1 MVLAGPIESGIAYQ
15 GKITQTNG
23 TPLQSTNVVFR
34 LSVLSP
40 GPETCVLYDEQQTLD
55 MSGSNGAFSLSVGKG
70 TTTFSGSLN
79 PLTNP
84 SFGSIFDNSVAKTS
98 LSCASG
104 NSYTPAANDIRKLRV
119 SFNDGSSI
127 TTLADAAVNAT
138 PYAEYANKL
147 QGLTKDKFIQVSTSG
162 TQSAFESVFG
172 SNGMVAE
179 LIALIT
185 GNSNQYLKSSGTT
198 TFSQPPVSATA
209 PTTNNQL
216 TNKAYVDSKV
226 SSMVS
231 GMNQLTGDIS
241 ASGTGSVA
249 ATINDGAVTDSKISA
264 VAASKL
270 TGQINFS
277 NLPVGQT
284 SNTVAA

>member
-1 MVLAGPIESGIAYQ
+1 
-15 GKITQTNG
+15 
-23 TPLQSTNVVFR
+23 
-34 LSVLSP
+34 
-40 GPETCVLYDEQQTLD
+40 

-249 ATINDGAVTDSKISA
+249 ATINDGAVNDSKISA
-264 VAASKL
+264 VSASKL